1 MLRITAH
8 LNLLRQIPPVRC
20 PLSRSSRRRIPPV
33 FPSAQTF
40 FPLFVSCP
48 PVSLRLE
55 VRSPSRGPSALWG
68 AVILAATFRVAQH
81 KRHDPGFWGQPG
93 QEEVK
98 SEHVCVRPPRPPP
111 FRFRLIC
118 AKGALLQRRAQVRPY
133 LHCRREPESGSSR
146 PRLGRSNHE
155 SRSLLPIVIPDPRRK
170 AKHQKEE
177 PIEMLRCLGLGL
189 KEGPPRHGS
198 LGSVASFRLFGDAKA
213 TAGRRPTWKHG
224 LSTIIGIK

>member
-1 MLRITAH
+1 MFCFSGVRPKWRGDGVPFNQVSCSRETTANIDVTH
-8 LNLLRQIPPVRC
+8 HRSLESFATDTTVRC
-20 PLSRSSRRRIPPV
+20 PLSRSSRGRIPPV

-98 SEHVCVRPPRPPP
+98 SEHVCVRPPAAAISFPSD
-111 FRFRLIC
+111 LC
-118 AKGALLQRRAQVRPY
+118 KGSIAAAQSTSP
-133 LHCRREPESGSSR
+133 
-146 PRLGRSNHE
+146 
-155 SRSLLPIVIPDPRRK
+155 
-170 AKHQKEE
+170 
-177 PIEMLRCLGLGL
+177 
-189 KEGPPRHGS
+189 
-198 LGSVASFRLFGDAKA
+198 SV
-213 TAGRRPTWKHG
+213 PT
-224 LSTIIGIK
+224 L